1 MGQRM
6 AKADILRRKKFNLDG
21 PDGLHY
27 HWHDLRT
34 APEILS
40 KRYGGSQPVMM
51 WAAFTGNQKLPIQIL
66 QGKINSEKY
75 QKNLEDQ
82 IKLILRQK
90 PRKFIFQHDNAPCH
104 ASQST
109 KQ

>member
-1 MGQRM
+1 MEFSKKYQTWV
-6 AKADILRRKKFNLDG
+6 KEWQKVIFSDEKKFNLDG

-40 KRYGGSQPVMM
+40 KRYGGGQSVMM
-51 WAAFTGNQKLPIQIL
+51 WASFAGNQKLPIQIL

-82 IKLILRQK
+82 
-90 PRKFIFQHDNAPCH
+90 
-104 ASQST
+104 
-109 KQ
+109 